1 MRGADPEFFEG
12 GGGGVEMGGGGG
24 LTNKNSDVSV
34 CFLVLNLY
42 IRSPLVKFKGNYH
55 FLRFQVGVQLFSGGG
70 GGGPIAYSY
79 RNPYNLWFP
88 GGGSGSHF
96 VVSNRPY
103 RLLNLHLHLTYALAN
118 RRRLT

>member
-1 MRGADPEFFEG
+1 MPTHARSGSRIFRG
-12 GGGGVEMGGGGG
+12 GGGGLKWGGGG

-70 GGGPIAYSY
+70 GGVQLLIHIETHITCG
-79 RNPYNLWFP
+79 FQ
-88 GGGSGSHF
+88 GGGPDPISLYLIVHIVF
-96 VVSNRPY
+96 
-103 RLLNLHLHLTYALAN
+103 
-118 RRRLT
+118 